1 MASWLDKGC
10 VGGDRTDTIASW
22 LQALNRIGKSV
33 QCANYLVW
41 WLEEERHF
49 IQEWNQEFGPRELWF
64 KDPETVALGLYQ
76 RQQTFFNEVLENVEQ
91 YLGSFIL
98 TAKQLLGAYQRDQSS
113 ENLGLLQ
120 AHFNKSTAM
129 SAQKRAFYQQAWE
142 RHFGE
147 PYDRE
152 SVESKLPGFLAA
164 AISIFDQTLFKLTT
178 NTQNVLAL
186 LSSDPS
192 GLSRY
197 SLQFARQLADGLA
210 QSKVAETL
218 HERNQMFFLLVDLVW
233 HDVLNQLAGVN
244 IRLQLFEKIDQR
256 KQTELLQRLESLL
269 PILGAMQ
276 RDLLNSA
283 SLARQLRS
291 SDGFDTLRKVDIRK
305 VLYKIETLLA
315 GAAADKGMQLEI
327 DTSRLPTHGVS
338 YLLNES
344 DIFTAV
350 LNLLSNAVKHGHERT
365 TVKLEVFLGHVPTD
379 NNGPVRQLFFRVTNQ
394 ADELSQEALE
404 TFFEVK
410 SGNHISDRDRAVI
423 GLGIGT
429 QIVKLV
435 ADSHGGEAGASQG
448 GTTLTTWF
456 SVKVVET
463 GSLG

>member
-1 MASWLDKGC
+1 MWIRLD
-10 VGGDRTDTIASW
+10 GGN
-22 LQALNRIGKSV
+22 QADQIRGWVTTLHDIEEEVSFG
-33 QCANYLVW
+33 NYLVR
-41 WLEEERHF
+41 WLTEQSTF
-49 IQEWNQEFGPRELWF
+49 SQTWNRVFGPRELWF
-64 KDPETVALGLYQ
+64 KDPETVALGLFQ
-76 RQQTFFNEVLENVEQ
+76 RQQAFFNEVLENVEQ

-98 TAKQLLGAYQRDQSS
+98 IAKQLLDAYQSDQSAQ
-113 ENLGLLQ
+113 NLVNLQ
-120 AHFNKSTAM
+120 AHFKESAEM

-164 AISIFDQTLFKLTT
+164 AISIFDRILFKQTT
-178 NTQNVLAL
+178 NTENVLAL

-197 SLQFARQLADGLA
+197 SLQFAQHLADGLA
-210 QSKVAETL
+210 HSKVAEIL
-218 HERNQMFFLLVDLVW
+218 HERNQMFFLLIDLVW
-233 HDVLNQLAGVN
+233 HDVLNQLAGAN
-244 IRLQLFEKIDQR
+244 IRLLFFEKIDHS

-276 RDLLNSA
+276 RDLLKSA
-283 SLARQLRS
+283 TLARQIRS

-305 VLYKIETLLA
+305 VLNKIETLLA

-327 DTSRLPTHGVS
+327 DTSRLPPHDGVS

-350 LNLLSNAVKHGHERT
+350 LNLLSNAVKHGYQGT
-365 TVKLEVFLGHVPTD
+365 TVKLEVILGHVPTD
-379 NNGPVRQLFFRVTNQ
+379 NNGPVRQLFFEVTNQ
-394 ADELSQEALE
+394 ADELSQEELE

-410 SGNHISDRDRAVI
+410 SGNHVSDRDRAVT

-435 ADSHGGEAGASQG
+435 ADSHGGEVGVSQD

-456 SVKVVET
+456 SVMVVET